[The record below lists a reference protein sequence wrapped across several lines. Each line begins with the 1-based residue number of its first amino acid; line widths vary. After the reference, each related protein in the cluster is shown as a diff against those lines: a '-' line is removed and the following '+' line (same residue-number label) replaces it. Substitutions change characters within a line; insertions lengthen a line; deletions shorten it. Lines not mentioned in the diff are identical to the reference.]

1 MKTTHTHTHKAWAF
15 GKKSDLKNVFGL
27 LLEKNVDLKI
37 YLVLEI

>member
-1 MKTTHTHTHKAWAF
+1 MKTTHTHTKLGFW
-15 GKKSDLKNVFGL
+15 GKKSDLKNVLGL